1 MIIQC
6 DFDGTVTTNNVS
18 LLLRERFAIGNWQRI
33 EADYLQGR
41 LGVDESNKR
50 QFALIREPK
59 EKLVAFASKNAKVRA
74 GFSDFA
80 YYCRSSGIRLI
91 IVSSGLD
98 FYIEAVLNKIGAR
111 DIELYCARTSF
122 GQDGIA
128 VSYIG
133 PDGSLLKQGFKE
145 KYLTWLKKRGGRV
158 TYIGD
163 GLSDLAAASA
173 ADQVFATGHL
183 HRLLGAKQVSHY
195 SFTDFHDIL
204 HQLCAQ
210 P

>member
-18 LLLRERFAIGNWQRI
+18 LLLRERFAIGNWRKT
-33 EADYLQGR
+33 ESDYLQGL
-41 LGVDESNKR
+41 LGVEESNKR

-59 EKLVAFASKNAKVRA
+59 EKLVAFATQKARVRT
-74 GFSDFA
+74 GFLDLVH
-80 YYCRSSGIRLI
+80 YCRSSGIRLI
-91 IVSSGLD
+91 IISSGLD
-98 FYIEAVLNKIGAR
+98 FYIEAVLNKIGSPN
-111 DIELYCARTSF
+111 IELYCARTSF
-122 GQDGIA
+122 GQDGIT

-145 KYLTWLKKRGGRV
+145 KYLAWLKKRGGCV

-183 HRLLGAKQVSHY
+183 HRLLGTKQVSHY

-204 HQLCAQ
+204 HQLRAQ